1 MKMPITNTLFQGVA
15 SEILKTTAVCTYQEK
30 MNEPWQP
37 SVFDGGCNAYILGKK
52 NEQEELSDEMECCSS
67 HLYSSF
73 AIGQPFEVQTDRF
86 VKVITALVSFNTF
99 CILFII
105 LGTLLDCTNKLKFG
119 NKVVDDKFNA
129 SKDGAAAVDM
139 DLTNSAPSG
148 PISDKSQ
155 STA

>member
-1 MKMPITNTLFQGVA
+1 M
-15 SEILKTTAVCTYQEK
+15 
-30 MNEPWQP
+30 
-37 SVFDGGCNAYILGKK
+37 
-52 NEQEELSDEMECCSS
+52 
-67 HLYSSF
+67 
-73 AIGQPFEVQTDRF
+73 
-86 VKVITALVSFNTF
+86 ITALVSFNTF